1 MNSKLGKITKLL
13 TKAGDLL
20 SKILLVIVILLVL
33 TTVFSLA
40 SGVKLY
46 TVQTGSMAPTYPI
59 GTILIV
65 EPVKFEDLN
74 SGDTITFNISGGSVV
89 THRIV
94 SVDSEKKTIQTKGD
108 NNNVTDS
115 APVSYDNVI
124 GRVKTHIPYL
134 GYAVLILQ
142 TRFGIIMLVI
152 FIVAILSFSFLK
164 WLYDK
169 EDDTEEEQQT
179 ERPTEI
185 RHEGKEW

>member
-94 SVDSEKKTIQTKGD
+94 SVDSEKKT
-108 NNNVTDS
+108 TDS